1 MSISHAHNRRNELFA
16 SPLRFDGPHDQF
28 FQPKSFG
35 LHNLSQRI
43 KQSFAPARI
52 LNPGRLYTDL

>member
-1 MSISHAHNRRNELFA
+1 MSISHAHNRRNELLA
-16 SPLRFDGPHDQF
+16 SLLRFDDPHDQYV
-28 FQPKSFG
+28 QPLSRG

-43 KQSFAPARI
+43 KQSFDPARI